1 LNKLNTLILLIIA
14 TLFCSQ
20 VAVSDEASKAEAEA
34 LLETIDMPQILKQ
47 SITQM
52 LDLQLQQNPA
62 MAPYKH
68 VMLEFLSKYMS
79 YENLKPQMLEMYAN
93 AFTAAEL
100 KDINAFYNTQTG
112 KKTLTI
118 MPQLMAQGGQLGAQ
132 TVKDNIEELQQMIKA
147 EATRIRSLQEQ

>member
-1 LNKLNTLILLIIA
+1 
-14 TLFCSQ
+14 
-20 VAVSDEASKAEAEA
+20 
-34 LLETIDMPQILKQ
+34 
-47 SITQM
+47 
-52 LDLQLQQNPA
+52 
-62 MAPYKH
+62 
-68 VMLEFLSKYMS
+68 MS
-79 YENLKPQMLEMYAN
+79 YENLKPQMLDMYAN